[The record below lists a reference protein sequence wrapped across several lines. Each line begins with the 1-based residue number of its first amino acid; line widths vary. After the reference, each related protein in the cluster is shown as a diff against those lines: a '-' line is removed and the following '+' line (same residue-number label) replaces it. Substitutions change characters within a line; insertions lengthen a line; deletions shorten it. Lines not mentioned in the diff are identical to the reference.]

1 MSIAELQNVSKIY
14 HPKQESEVRALD
26 DVSLHIDEG
35 EFVVIRGVSGS
46 GKSTLLHML
55 GLLDTPTSGRVI
67 LDGTEVGKLREGKI
81 AAMRNEKIGFVLQDF
96 GLISYRS
103 VWDNCMVP
111 YYFSAKK
118 IPNIRER
125 IYNML
130 ERVGMEKQGKRKIS
144 KLSGGQK
151 QRVAIA
157 RALINEP
164 QLLLADEPTGQLDSK
179 TKAEIFALFDELH
192 KNGMTIVVVTH
203 DEELEKLATRV
214 LHIKDGKIL

>member
-1 MSIAELQNVSKIY
+1 
-14 HPKQESEVRALD
+14 
-26 DVSLHIDEG
+26 
-35 EFVVIRGVSGS
+35 
-46 GKSTLLHML
+46 
-55 GLLDTPTSGRVI
+55 
-67 LDGTEVGKLREGKI
+67 
-81 AAMRNEKIGFVLQDF
+81 
-96 GLISYRS
+96 
-103 VWDNCMVP
+103 MVP